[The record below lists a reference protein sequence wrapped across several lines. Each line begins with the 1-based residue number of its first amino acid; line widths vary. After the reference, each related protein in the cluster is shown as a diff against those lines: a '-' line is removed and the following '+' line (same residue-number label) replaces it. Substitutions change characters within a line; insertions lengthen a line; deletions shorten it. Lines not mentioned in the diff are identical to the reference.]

1 MVNVLKNSSYNNKC
15 NYFILIS
22 KSKVSDSKYGIIY
35 SPITKVMVEP
45 SESSSTTYQLHEG
58 SKAKI
63 TSENENWY
71 EISFNERKG
80 WVKKIYV
87 KKI

>member
-1 MVNVLKNSSYNNKC
+1 
-15 NYFILIS
+15 
-22 KSKVSDSKYGIIY
+22 
-35 SPITKVMVEP
+35 MVEP